1 MSLVVAFLR
10 SLRAR
15 IATPA
20 LVSILAGV
28 VVVAGGPAAAGTP
41 IQSSASSP
49 SAERVRINLRVFDKV
64 WDEVRRAYYDP
75 GLHGVDWRDARATY
89 RPQALAAP
97 DDAALYRVLGQML
110 ALLDDSHAVA
120 ASPAAVRNQADART
134 RRPVLGLTFYGRDGE
149 NEYRIERVRPGSPA
163 DLAGVEAGWTLMSST
178 RERPWTVADPVVE
191 GHPVDLAFRDPSGA
205 ERTATIIPRV
215 MDPAPLFSADR
226 SRPEVLVL
234 RVEQF
239 ESGLGEWM
247 GAQLADL
254 PPDTEVVL
262 DLRANPGGL
271 VSEAD
276 AVLSCFLPRRTAWA
290 VRTVRSGHAAT
301 LRVQPGCGSLSAP
314 APNGL
319 AVLIDGSSRSAAELT
334 PAALQ
339 EAGRA
344 VVVGGRTPG
353 AVLIATDTD
362 LPDGGRLTLSRA
374 DFITVRGVR
383 LEKRG
388 VTPDVVAE
396 TTTAD
401 RRAGR
406 DPALEAALAALA
418 AGTSRDADAPRD
430 DL

>member
-1 MSLVVAFLR
+1 M
-10 SLRAR
+10 
-15 IATPA
+15 
-20 LVSILAGV
+20 AGV
-28 VVVAGGPAAAGTP
+28 VAVSSAPAAWAAP
-41 IQSSASSP
+41 RPVSSVSDTVSSI
-49 SAERVRINLRVFDKV
+49 ERSRLNQRVFDKV

-75 GLHGVDWRDARATY
+75 GLHGVDWRRARTTY

-97 DDAALYRVLGQML
+97 DDAALYRVLGKML

-120 ASPAAVRNQADART
+120 ASPATVRNQADART
-134 RRPVLGLTFYGRDGE
+134 RRAILGLTFYGRDGE
-149 NEYRIERVRPGSPA
+149 AEYRIERVRPGSPA
-163 DLAGVEAGWTLMSST
+163 DIAGVEAGWRLKPST
-178 RERPWTVADPVVE
+178 PERPWTVADPVFE
-191 GHPVDLAFRDPSGA
+191 GRPVDLAFLEPSGA

-254 PPDTEVVL
+254 PPTTEVVL

-290 VRTVRSGHAAT
+290 VRTVRSGQAAT
-301 LRVQPGCGSLSAP
+301 LRVQPGCGALSAP

-374 DFITVRGVR
+374 DFVTVGGVR

-406 DPALEAALAALA
+406 DPALDAALAALTTGF
-418 AGTSRDADAPRD
+418 AGMSSDTNVARDG
-430 DL
+430 L